1 MSEPEIG
8 HARPL
13 LYPDS
18 RPEPAARRAANPS
31 IERERDAHLH
41 LPLLLWRSQSRFKAR
56 KSPSGYS
63 DALKGLKRLKTQNT
77 ASYDCNAKWERPY
90 LALPNLYTSAN
101 SFRKK
106 NSSTLPTLVEMR
118 RVELLSESI
127 SARISPSAAADLNF
141 AKQDAPRQASSSAIP
156 SFPCASGSRHRV
168 FLYNWRRDSDLQVNQ
183 SRRRGRFMRQ
193 AAMLQMRNYCYF

>member
-41 LPLLLWRSQSRFKAR
+41 PLLLLWRSQRRFKAR
-56 KSPSGYS
+56 KARQGNGSTPT
-63 DALKGLKRLKTQNT
+63 GLKRLKTQNT

-106 NSSTLPTLVEMR
+106 NSSTLPTLVEMAGIEPASEKGVPR
-118 RVELLSESI
+118 LSTSVAFVLEFPLPPAQKQ
-127 SARISPSAAADLNF
+127 ARGFGSP
-141 AKQDAPRQASSSAIP
+141 
-156 SFPCASGSRHRV
+156 
-168 FLYNWRRDSDLQVNQ
+168 
-183 SRRRGRFMRQ
+183 
-193 AAMLQMRNYCYF
+193 

>member
-41 LPLLLWRSQSRFKAR
+41 PAFAS
-56 KSPSGYS
+56 S
-63 DALKGLKRLKTQNT
+63 DALRGVLRRKKKPVWVRSTPTGLKRLKTQNT
-77 ASYDCNAKWERPY
+77 ASYDCNTKWERLY

-106 NSSTLPTLVEMR
+106 NSSTLPTLVEPR
-118 RVELLSESI
+118 GVEPLSEDFRDKLSTGL
-127 SARISPSAAADLNF
+127 AKNMAFPSGVPFLLE
-141 AKQDAPRQASSSAIP
+141 AI
-156 SFPCASGSRHRV
+156 G
-168 FLYNWRRDSDLQVNQ
+168 
-183 SRRRGRFMRQ
+183 
-193 AAMLQMRNYCYF
+193 

>member
-1 MSEPEIG
+1 MCQTVVLPDGHGKSTDTLFFRDSVSEPEIG

-41 LPLLLWRSQSRFKAR
+41 SPLLLWRSQRRFKAQ
-56 KSPSGYS
+56 KSPPGYGS
-63 DALKGLKRLKTQNT
+63 TPTGLKRLKTQNT

-106 NSSTLPTLVEMR
+106 NSSTLPTLGSVDKKDT
-118 RVELLSESI
+118 
-127 SARISPSAAADLNF
+127 RIKNKNF
-141 AKQDAPRQASSSAIP
+141 GLA
-156 SFPCASGSRHRV
+156 
-168 FLYNWRRDSDLQVNQ
+168 
-183 SRRRGRFMRQ
+183 
-193 AAMLQMRNYCYF
+193 

>member
-1 MSEPEIG
+1 MQLSLLRRGGDEENYISSVEA
-8 HARPL
+8 HAHIN
-13 LYPDS
+13 S
-18 RPEPAARRAANPS
+18 RLPRRQRIRNKQAART
-31 IERERDAHLH
+31 
-41 LPLLLWRSQSRFKAR
+41 QSAFNNKE
-56 KSPSGYS
+56 Y
-63 DALKGLKRLKTQNT
+63 
-77 ASYDCNAKWERPY
+77 
-90 LALPNLYTSAN
+90 LYTYIQKN
-101 SFRKK
+101 WYRNDRK
-106 NSSTLPTLVEMR
+106 NGQSLPETHHSKIILRQFYAKCQKTKKERWNFNVRVVEMR